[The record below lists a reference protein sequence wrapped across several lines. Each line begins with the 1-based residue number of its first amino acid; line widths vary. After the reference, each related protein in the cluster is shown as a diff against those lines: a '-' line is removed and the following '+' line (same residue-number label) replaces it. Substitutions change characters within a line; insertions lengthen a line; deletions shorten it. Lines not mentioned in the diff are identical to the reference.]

1 MDKIYGVVLIGCGH
15 IGEEHIAQIYYRDN
29 IRIVAVV
36 DADEQKARL
45 FAMKYG
51 ADRYGID
58 YHEFITRDDVD
69 IVIIATYVSTHLSIL
84 RDCVVAG
91 KHVLCE
97 KPIAANARDG
107 QEFYRLAKN
116 GRSQVLVAHI
126 LRRNASYIKI
136 RDLIRSGAI
145 GRLKTVRMTRI
156 TTRSI
161 GAVSPPAGGLFPY
174 PGLRRALFRRT
185 PMVYRLRHH
194 RGDGDGC
201 GVDADLEPGRYNYG
215 IVTMRLED
223 GTVGYYEAR
232 LGPHLCLRQCQTVH
246 RGSGAHHPDH
256 AGGTRPACG
265 DGGSH
270 RGLPRGVRYI

>member
-145 GRLKTVRMTRI
+145 GRLKTVRMTQNHHALDWERYRRLLEDCSPILDCGVHYFDVLQWFTGSAI
-156 TTRSI
+156 TEVMGM
-161 GAVSPPAGGLFPY
+161 GAVSYTHLPAW
-174 PGLRRALFRRT
+174 RR
-185 PMVYRLRHH
+185 
-194 RGDGDGC
+194 
-201 GVDADLEPGRYNYG
+201 
-215 IVTMRLED
+215 
-223 GTVGYYEAR
+223 
-232 LGPHLCLRQCQTVH
+232 
-246 RGSGAHHPDH
+246 
-256 AGGTRPACG
+256 
-265 DGGSH
+265 
-270 RGLPRGVRYI
+270 

>member
-107 QEFYRLAKN
+107 QEFYRLAK
-116 GRSQVLVAHI
+116 
-126 LRRNASYIKI
+126 K
-136 RDLIRSGAI
+136 
-145 GRLKTVRMTRI
+145 
-156 TTRSI
+156 
-161 GAVSPPAGGLFPY
+161 
-174 PGLRRALFRRT
+174 RALT
-185 PMVYRLRHH
+185 
-194 RGDGDGC
+194 
-201 GVDADLEPGRYNYG
+201 
-215 IVTMRLED
+215 
-223 GTVGYYEAR
+223 
-232 LGPHLCLRQCQTVH
+232 
-246 RGSGAHHPDH
+246 GSGGAYP
-256 AGGTRPACG
+256 APQRLLYKKSGT
-265 DGGSH
+265 
-270 RGLPRGVRYI
+270 